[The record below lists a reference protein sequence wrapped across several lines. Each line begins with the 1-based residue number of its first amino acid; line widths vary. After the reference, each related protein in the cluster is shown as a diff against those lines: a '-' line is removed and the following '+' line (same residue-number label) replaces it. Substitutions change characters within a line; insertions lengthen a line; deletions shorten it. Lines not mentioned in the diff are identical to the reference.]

1 MIRTGGAARTGI
13 GSSLKHALKDWAQT
27 DAVTWIYL
35 FKALIASCLTL
46 WLSMRFELPQP
57 ATAITTVFIVM
68 QPLSGHVLAKSIYR
82 FIGTLAGS
90 AFSVLL
96 MAVFPQNNEL
106 FLGGLALWVFVC
118 STGAARQ
125 RNFRAYGFVLAG
137 YTAVM
142 IALPVVDHPNRV
154 FMAAV
159 WRVLEI
165 SLGIG
170 CASLISATVFPLTTS
185 SALLKSVNVRFG
197 SFADFAVTG
206 LRKTGKNDEFERVNL
221 RFFSEAVGLE
231 VLRSI
236 TTFEDPEMRRRSG
249 RLNRLNSEFMAVTT
263 RFNALHQLLER
274 RGDVGAGA
282 HASGTNA
289 EWVALAALIEPY
301 AGRSLLEDDANR
313 LAAQLETFKERL
325 PAAIR
330 IKRSIFERGKPSRDE
345 LLDFNT
351 AYELLYRFVEE
362 LREYALTHASLA
374 DHSHAREDWSE
385 PFVAQTN
392 WWASIA
398 AGLRSACVLL
408 VLSWLWIVTTW
419 PSGAAMTL
427 VSALTVGLSAFS
439 TNPKRMSF
447 QIACGTAATAA
458 IGVFE
463 VFFVYPLIDGF
474 PLLCLVIAPVI
485 MLGTYLLARPQWA
498 GYGLGM
504 LVFFGTNSVPAN
516 LTIYNP
522 YGLINDYLA
531 MVFGMLVCAVAGAV
545 ILPPNSPWLWRR
557 LERDLRRQVV
567 FAIRAPLQAL
577 ASGFDSG
584 TRDLMHQANGFA
596 TGHPD
601 VQRSLLRWTLVVLD
615 VGHAIIE
622 LRREEAKL
630 PDFPCYRESEPWR
643 QSLRLMS
650 RALMRLFVKPG
661 AGNLRRCLAAVE
673 RSINCVQETTEP
685 FASHF
690 QTSPLRRVESYLHF
704 IRTSLL
710 APNTPLSI
718 HLPAHPSQGDHYVS

>member
-1 MIRTGGAARTGI
+1 MIRVSGATRTDI
-13 GSSLKHALKDWAQT
+13 ASSLRRALKDWAQT

-68 QPLSGHVLAKSIYR
+68 QPQSGHVLAKSIYR
-82 FIGTLAGS
+82 LIGTLAGS

-96 MAVFPQNNEL
+96 MALFPQNNEL

-142 IALPVVDHPNRV
+142 VALPVVDHPDRV

-165 SLGIG
+165 ALGIG
-170 CASLISATVFPLTTS
+170 CASLISATLFPLTTS
-185 SALLKSVNVRFG
+185 SALLKSVNLRFG
-197 SFADFAVTG
+197 RFAEFAVTG
-206 LRKTGKNDEFERVNL
+206 LRQTGKGNEFESVNL

-236 TTFEDPEMRRRSG
+236 TAFEDPEMRRRSG

-274 RGDVGAGA
+274 RGGGEIA
-282 HASGTNA
+282 ASVSDMDA
-289 EWVALAALIEPY
+289 ELAALAVLIEPY
-301 AGRSLLEDDANR
+301 AGRPLSEDDAKH
-313 LAAQLETFKERL
+313 LAVQLDTLKAAL

-330 IKRSIFERGKPSRDE
+330 IKRSIFERGEPSKDE

-362 LREYALTHASLA
+362 LREYALTHASLVE
-374 DHSHAREDWSE
+374 HSHAREDWTE

-408 VLSWLWIVTTW
+408 VLSWLWIITTW
-419 PSGAAMTL
+419 PSGASMTL

-447 QIACGTAATAA
+447 QIACGTAVTAA

-463 VFFVYPLIDGF
+463 VFFVYPLIDGL
-474 PLLCLVIAPVI
+474 PLLCLVIAPII

-522 YGLINDYLA
+522 YNLINDYLA
-531 MVFGMLVCAVAGAV
+531 MVFGMLLCAAAGAV

-557 LERDLRRQVV
+557 LERDLRRQIV
-567 FAIRAPLQAL
+567 FAIRGPLQAL

-596 TGHPD
+596 TGNPD

-622 LRREEAKL
+622 LRREEARL
-630 PDFPCYRESEPWR
+630 PIFPCYQASQPWR
-643 QSLRLMS
+643 QSLRPMS
-650 RALMRLFVKPG
+650 RALIRLFVKPG

-673 RSINCVQETTEP
+673 HSINCVQETAEP

-710 APNTPLSI
+710 APRSPLSI
-718 HLPAHPSQGDHYVS
+718 HAPARPSRGDKYVP